1 MSITTRTRRGFATA
15 IAAVL
20 TAGGAVALSAAPAQA
35 AAVTTIGSNPV
46 TDATFTWGL
55 SDEQGGGAFFGGCNF
70 LSAGTAGNTGSSRV
84 WAEADGFYKAT
95 DGNVTIQKPDAAG
108 QPVAPTW
115 ATKCQTADGTPVTAN
130 NVASKTG
137 NQVKI
142 AAGRGALSVADNTA
156 NIQWTGSFTSVFYGG
171 MTYWSAANPK
181 LVVKADGTG
190 TITATA
196 SGYGTSR
203 EDMTQWV
210 ALPARTI
217 TLANLKNVDVTS
229 SGLVVGGTSTPTITP
244 DYLGVALDPGTTTTP
259 QATTG
264 AAWGSFPKSF
274 VEFQQLTGQSSY
286 WYSSGGSRDAAK
298 PAAPLTV
305 GLTTAGAAPTV
316 TVSDSEIE
324 EDGTQTVTVT
334 GQNFDPA
341 LATGSRP
348 PLAGK
353 PSGVYVAFGKYA
365 DVWKPS
371 ESAAS
376 SARSNLGSATK
387 WAALAAD
394 MTTIGGPAAGAV
406 ELKTDGSFTTELNI
420 DKGALDTT
428 AVAATL
434 KNYGIYTYPGGGAS
448 QPAYETYTPITFAGT
463 TPPVVDPPVVTPPVV
478 TPPVAA
484 PPAAAPAAPAAPAKV
499 SAKRGATKKPTTTKT
514 GRTSVVLTSANGAP
528 VSGKIVVTFKQ
539 KGKKTKTKTVTVR
552 NGKADVTIPKLAK
565 GTWKVSV
572 EYVGTKQFAKTA
584 TLSRGSFKVTR

>member
-84 WAEADGFYKAT
+84 WAEADGFYKTT

-115 ATKCQTADGTPVTAN
+115 ATKCQTAAGTPVTAN

-142 AAGRGALSVADNTA
+142 AAGRGVVNVATNTA
-156 NIQWTGSFTSVFYGG
+156 SIQWTGSFTSVFYGG
-171 MTYWSAANPK
+171 MTYWSAKDPK
-181 LVVKADGTG
+181 LTINADGTG
-190 TITATA
+190 TVTATA
-196 SGYGTSR
+196 SGYGA
-203 EDMTQWV
+203 DMVETGKWTTIAPKV
-210 ALPARTI
+210 I
-217 TLANLKNVDVTS
+217 TLANLTDVDVTAA
-229 SGLVVGGTSTPTITP
+229 GLVVGGTSNPAITP
-244 DYLGVALDPGTTTTP
+244 SYLGVTANVGTGTP
-259 QATTG
+259 QATSG
-264 AAWGSFPKSF
+264 PAWGSFPQSY

-286 WYSSGGSRDAAK
+286 WYSSGGARDAAK

-305 GLTTAGAAPTV
+305 RLTSAAAPTV
-316 TVSDSEIE
+316 TVSDTEIE
-324 EDGTQTVTVT
+324 ADGTQTVTVT

-387 WAALAAD
+387 WAVLAAD

-434 KNYGIYTYPGGGAS
+434 KNYGVYTYPGGGAS

-484 PPAAAPAAPAAPAKV
+484 PPAAPTAPAKV

-528 VSGKIVVTFKQ
+528 VSGKIVVTFTQ

-572 EYVGTKQFAKTA
+572 KYVGTKQFAKTA
-584 TLSRGSFKVTR
+584 TLSRGSFKVTK